1 MGHNNN
7 NNNNNT
13 GISTPTSSSSDNNNN
28 NNTNT
33 MEGAAAGAVTTVPPS
48 PLEGK
53 ILLSATDFI
62 ATLEGEPPR
71 VELQVRLPNDPAHQD
86 WNFMGQT
93 VTLSQIDVTVTVKE
107 VKKILSQSHLN
118 GMPATK
124 IQLKRGGGGGG
135 GVFLSNTAT
144 LAALNIGPTALLELK
159 MKQRGGRKQKKKKKK
174 KKGGGKKKK
183 KKKKKKS

>member
-1 MGHNNN
+1 MGLLPFLLRINH
-7 NNNNNT
+7 
-13 GISTPTSSSSDNNNN
+13 PT
-28 NNTNT
+28 TTLGTTWATTTTQQPATTT

-48 PLEGK
+48 PLEEK

-124 IQLKRGGGGGG
+124 IQLKRGGGGG
-135 GVFLSNTAT
+135 VFLSNTAT

-159 MKQRGGRKQKKKKKK
+159 MKQ
-174 KKGGGKKKK
+174 GGGKKKK
-183 KKKKKKS
+183 KKKKKS